1 MSKPTQKIAFSAE
14 IQTELF
20 SLKICFDMYS
30 QNFANVFRDEKLDV
44 LVVKNVNKMLTI
56 LTWDIL
62 PGIPLVMFQVNINV
76 WYVWFLR
83 VTNLVE
89 ENFLIFADLS
99 ITYSLVKEM
108 NLDLTYP

>member
-30 QNFANVFRDEKLDV
+30 QNFAFFSMVCFYANVFRDEKLDV

-76 WYVWFLR
+76 
-83 VTNLVE
+83 
-89 ENFLIFADLS
+89 
-99 ITYSLVKEM
+99 
-108 NLDLTYP
+108 